1 MICATCYC
9 MLRGQR
15 GRQWRGTFDLHF
27 EHQPNWQAVQVSAEM
42 GCYICRGIWHELQ
55 KFNKTNFQEGNWET
69 PPPLC
74 LPPENDIEPSQ
85 NVNVSF
91 PKRGWEDFGPLCLP
105 PLKEL
110 HTRQNIS
117 AYLSEITKR
126 PGLYRLDFRLTD
138 RSRRLGTFLL
148 EQTSNESESEVYTP
162 RSKTMDSDEVL
173 QLARFWIRKC
183 LSQEHEHCPDE
194 NFTKFYHKRLVHLPS
209 QNSYKIERKI
219 TRRDSTQEQ
228 ENHPFE
234 NLTQED
240 KFYPTRLIELPPY
253 DPTTTE
259 KPIVKLDEV
268 RLVTTKNQP
277 NNFRGNPGR
286 LHYVTLSHCWGME
299 EFIHLCKNNKKEFHE
314 RISLKSLPLT
324 FRNAIE
330 FARRLSETVRY
341 IWIDSLCIV
350 QDDPN
355 DWLRESIQMYQIYRN
370 SYCNI
375 SATAATDSKK
385 GLYNKIDRDPQLLW
399 EEQINLNIDG
409 IPGAR
414 PKQKL
419 TQEIGLEVPI
429 RRCKILD
436 LSFWDREVEDAPVN
450 RRAWVLQERLLAPRV
465 LHFCQDQ
472 VAWECYHLDATE
484 CFPHGV
490 SNMELRS
497 GHVKERARLKS
508 LMPNDYGPKPVEV
521 DKMEVSDS
529 AHESWKRVIERYSK
543 TGLTKESDKL
553 IALAGIAE
561 LLSCDIRGL
570 YVAGMWEKYLAS
582 QLLWRVDP
590 IYENGQL
597 SNPSQRPSSYRAPSF
612 SWAAVDAP
620 QGIRCGTS
628 LLVKSIKFCQNLI
641 RIL

>member
-9 MLRGQR
+9 MLRGQS

-27 EHQPNWQAVQVSAEM
+27 EHQPNWQSLQLSAEM
-42 GCYICRGIWHELQ
+42 GCYICRGIWHELL
-55 KFNKTNFQEGNWET
+55 KFNKTNFQEGDWEA
-69 PPPLC
+69 PLPLC
-74 LPPENDIEPSQ
+74 FPPENDFEQFQI
-85 NVNVSF
+85 SF
-91 PKRGWEDFGPLCLP
+91 PKRDWEDSGPLCLP
-105 PLKEL
+105 PLKEF

-126 PGLYRLDFRLTD
+126 RGLYRLDFRMSD

-148 EQTSNESESEVYTP
+148 EQTNNESESQVYTP

-173 QLARFWIRKC
+173 RLAKFWIRRC
-183 LSQEHEHCPDE
+183 LSQKHEHCPDE
-194 NFTKFYHKRLVHLPS
+194 NFTKFYRKRLMKSPT
-209 QNSYKIERKI
+209 Q
-219 TRRDSTQEQ
+219 DSTKAEGKVARRTNTS
-228 ENHPFE
+228 EEHE
-234 NLTQED
+234 NLSVED
-240 KFYPTRLIELPPY
+240 AIGAKFYPTRLIELPPY
-253 DPTTTE
+253 DPTTADQE
-259 KPIVKLDEV
+259 AGKLDEV
-268 RLVTTKNQP
+268 RLITTKDQP
-277 NNFRGNPGR
+277 NTFHENLNR
-286 LHYVTLSHCWGME
+286 LHYVTLSHCWGKGK
-299 EFIHLCKNNKKEFHE
+299 FIHLCKKNKEEFHE
-314 RISLKSLPLT
+314 RILLSLLPLT

-341 IWIDSLCIV
+341 VWIDSLCIV
-350 QDDPN
+350 QDDAS
-355 DWLRESIQMYQIYRN
+355 DWLRESVQMYQIYRN

-375 SATAATDSKK
+375 SATAAVDSKK
-385 GLYNKIDRDPQLLW
+385 GLYNKLDRDPQLLW

-419 TQEIGLEVPI
+419 KQEIGLEAPI
-429 RRCKILD
+429 RRCKIFD

-472 VAWECYHLDATE
+472 IAWECYHLDAAE
-484 CFPHGV
+484 CLPHGV
-490 SNMELRS
+490 SNMEVRS
-497 GHVKERARLKS
+497 GNVRERARLKS

-521 DKMEVSDS
+521 DKIEMSDS
-529 AHESWKRVIERYSK
+529 AHESWKLVTEKYSR
-543 TGLTKESDKL
+543 TGLTNESDKL

-561 LLSCDIRGL
+561 LLSREIRGL

-590 IYENGQL
+590 IYENGRL
-597 SNPSQRPSSYRAPSF
+597 SNPSQRPTSFRAPSF

-620 QGIRCGTS
+620 QGIRCGT
-628 LLVKSIKFCQNLI
+628 
-641 RIL
+641 